1 MKKSEHMKKLSV
13 PIAVLMVLICAF
25 GIGTPI
31 LLKSQIASGALH
43 IPSDLHAGDIARQDV
58 FSDKTLYYI
67 DQEATD
73 KRIQE
78 AAEKVNKVFIFSQDI
93 TLSVLHEFSDFAS
106 RISSEAVHPEEE
118 ILSKFSQT
126 EILAL
131 REIDENRRE
140 LALSLAEEYLKT
152 ILNRGI
158 VSEEEYRLIDSSEKI
173 EIRGLYQG
181 SGFNELSSVS
191 KESLISDAAVDE
203 FLDNELQKTGIT
215 NELRKI
221 VSDIV
226 RTFAVPNIYYDRQ
239 ETELRI
245 EEAKKSIQPVIREIQ
260 AGEIL
265 IKAGYTVT
273 EEDITQIEK
282 IQEEQYSFSLSR
294 TAAESI
300 MILFIL
306 SLFFYMLVLRIPD
319 IFRKK
324 QIITVTLGILLFY
337 QIVLLISSYAAFS
350 YSVEALVFY
359 LPIAFF
365 GMTLLILFSR
375 FELSL
380 YLTIIAAFLYST
392 IPESSMIEMLIL
404 LILGISGS
412 LLIRNAKRRIDIIKG
427 IGFLYLVYFGL
438 LLFYTAMELASITQ
452 LPAMTGITGLNVL
465 LTGLVILVI
474 VPIFEHVLNLP
485 TVFRLMELMEHDNKV
500 MKRMVQVA
508 RGTHSHSIAVAEL
521 AEAACEAIGA
531 DKLLAK
537 VGAFYHDIGKIDQ
550 PEYFIENQTGSNKH
564 DSIKPSLSVAVIKS
578 HVKIGIEK
586 AKEIGLPR
594 EVIEILA
601 QHHGNDVI
609 SFFYSEALKH
619 GNADSI
625 AKEDYSYSGTP
636 PLSKEAAVVMLADS
650 VDAASRTLKQ
660 PSTAKIDKFIWSI
673 IMKKI
678 ENKQLSSCDLS
689 IKELEIIKEQFLVK
703 LTGRFH
709 KRISYPDIPQ
719 KQNGSSGKNT
729 GKHKQK

>member
-1 MKKSEHMKKLSV
+1 MKKSEQVKRLSV
-13 PIAVLMVLICAF
+13 SIIVLMVLVYAV

-31 LLKSQIASGALH
+31 LLRSRISSGALH
-43 IPSDLHAGDIARQDV
+43 IPNDLRAGDTAQQDV
-58 FSDKTLYYI
+58 FAEKTLYYI

-73 KRIQE
+73 SRIRE
-78 AAEKVNKVFIFSQDI
+78 AAEQVNKVFFFSQDI
-93 TLSVLHEFSDFAS
+93 TLSILNEFSVFSSLIS
-106 RISSEAVHPEEE
+106 RETIDPEEE

-131 REIDENRRE
+131 REIDDSRRD
-140 LALSLAEEYLKT
+140 LVLTLSEEYLKT

-158 VSEEEYRLIDSSEKI
+158 VSDAEYRLIGESEHI
-173 EIRGLYQG
+173 EIKGLYQG
-181 SGFNELSSVS
+181 TDLNELSSVPKS
-191 KESLISDAAVDE
+191 SLIPAAAVDE
-203 FLDNELQKTGIT
+203 FLDREIRKTGIP

-221 VSDIV
+221 ISDIV
-226 RTFAVPNIYYDRQ
+226 TTFAAPNVYFDRQ
-239 ETELRI
+239 ATERRV
-245 EEAKKSIQPVIREIQ
+245 EAAKKSIQPVIKEIRE
-260 AGEIL
+260 GEIL

-273 EEDITQIEK
+273 EEDIKQIRK
-282 IQEEQYSFSLSR
+282 IQEDQYAFSFSR
-294 TAAESI
+294 TAAESLL
-300 MILFIL
+300 ILFVL
-306 SLFFYMLVLRIPD
+306 SLFFYMLLLRIPE

-324 QIITVTLGILLFY
+324 QIISVTLGILLFY
-337 QIVLLISSYAAFS
+337 QIVLFFSSYAAFS
-350 YSVEALVFY
+350 YSSGTLVFY

-380 YLTIIAAFLYST
+380 YLTVIAAFLYST
-392 IPESSMIEMLIL
+392 VPERSMIDILVL
-404 LILGISGS
+404 LILGVSGS
-412 LLIRNAKRRIDIIKG
+412 LLIRNARRRIDIIKG
-427 IGFLYLVYFGL
+427 IGFLYLVYIVL
-438 LLFYTAMELASITQ
+438 LLFYTAMELAAVQQ
-452 LPAMTGITGLNVL
+452 LPALIGITGMNVL

-521 AEAACEAIGA
+521 SEAACEAIGA

-564 DSIKPSLSVAVIKS
+564 DSIKPSLSAAVIKS

-660 PSTAKIDKFIWSI
+660 PSTAKIEKFIWSI

-719 KQNGSSGKNT
+719 KKNDGSGKNT
-729 GKHKQK
+729 VKRKQK